1 MGGARKVSA
10 AILSALTLFLG
21 SCNAS
26 DTGKASLDDYVQ
38 KECAITV
45 DFKDRLG
52 RLTRDFATNAKDQT
66 ALAATVQDIADLYDE
81 LIAKDN
87 ELGDPPNGEGTSD
100 SDEVE
105 RAVVE
110 RDFGHAVVELERDR
124 PAGPG
129 IDVAAQSHIAAS
141 LRHAVNATQAPARR
155 CRAARRA
162 ARTAGECG
170 RRRRKTV

>member
-21 SCNAS
+21 SCNES
-26 DTGKASLDDYVQ
+26 DTGKASLDDYVK

-105 RAVVE
+105 RAA
-110 RDFGHAVVELERDR
+110 RSLADELHK
-124 PAGPG
+124 
-129 IDVAAQSHIAAS
+129 VATDI
-141 LRHAVNATQAPARR
+141 
-155 CRAARRA
+155 
-162 ARTAGECG
+162 RTA
-170 RRRRKTV
+170 KTDDDVQAAIARMNDAIVKSTTTAAEWKKKHPTPEIDRLEKAYPGCSDEPE